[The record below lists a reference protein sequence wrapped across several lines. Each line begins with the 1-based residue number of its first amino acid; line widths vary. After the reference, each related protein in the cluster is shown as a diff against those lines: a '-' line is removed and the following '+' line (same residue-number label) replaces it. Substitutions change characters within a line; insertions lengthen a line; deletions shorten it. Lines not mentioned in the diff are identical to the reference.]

1 MDKLHHLPRRRIV
14 QIVAVLLLLLLPILY
29 LSTLAQS
36 LVLGDPTEYTF
47 IAHILGIAHPPGYA
61 FITLLGYLFQ
71 TLIPIGDPVWR
82 MHLLAAVAAIVACL
96 FVLGIVRTVVS
107 SQYSVDSTQW
117 SVVSS
122 RLPLFTAVLT
132 ALLVGT
138 AVNIWQHAIHANPHI
153 ITGTFLIAN
162 LYFLTKWWAK
172 NGWAENEG
180 RRRSNKWLYI
190 FCLSAGLGVTHHP
203 LTVFGFPAYA
213 LFIVWVWLRGIT
225 NDELR
230 MTKKVRRLVA
240 EKWRTVLVMVGLALL
255 GLSVWLYYPLRSPT
269 APFGPTT
276 MNTLEGFLAHVL
288 ARGLSDSLPFY
299 SLVELPHR
307 ALVFWTL
314 LRLQYGL
321 PFIVL
326 AGVGLYKLWATARLR
341 PLGLLYT
348 IAFVA
353 NYAFTMSLR
362 QQDIMAYLLGPF
374 MLVGML
380 AGLGLGVVASS
391 INTLTQRRRDAE
403 KSKGNYSAPLIFHH
417 KDTKPTKTNQKN
429 FVFLRQSLGRAFVSS
444 WLIVTSRE
452 KLGSVLLPAV
462 FLVAFILGPL
472 AQIGRN
478 LPHISLQDYSEGADF
493 VTAVFHHFPPDA
505 NATLLTNWEHM
516 TPLWHTRYVENRW
529 PDPASVRPEFISTG
543 GANPWL
549 EAVFTHLPGGP
560 VYLHDYR
567 PAIMAGTE
575 FRLRPRGPFYQVVEP
590 HNADLPSELT
600 AIPPVSGGDLSLLAY
615 DLPQRHVTAGEFVPL
630 TLAMQAPNETA
641 EFYVPVIT
649 VGDITFEFTT
659 DSHLITPLW
668 YGDEIIIERFDFALP
683 HDLPAGSYSVQVD
696 FKNLSQDQLIPLN
709 QSLGELHVTAQAN
722 PIITD
727 HLLANFRQRVGL
739 AGATAW
745 HGLNR
750 QVAPWQQPIHAR
762 PGDVI
767 HLILEWEALALAEES
782 YTIFVHLNDL
792 GHFPHVSLDY
802 TPLGG
807 ATPTHL
813 WFPKW
818 LPGQQML
825 DPYRLPIPAELAPGT
840 YYIEV
845 GVYEMVG
852 LRRLHISDKQG
863 NLNGDRYILGMVIVE

>member
-1 MDKLHHLPRRRIV
+1 MLKTNAMGKFSQMFGERGL
-14 QIVAVLLLLLLPILY
+14 QIISLFFLLLLPILY
-29 LSTLAQS
+29 LSTMARS

-47 IAHILGIAHPPGYA
+47 IANILGIAHPPGYA
-61 FITLLGYLFQ
+61 FITLVGHLFQ
-71 TLIPIGDPVWR
+71 RLIPIGDPIWR
-82 MHLLAAVAAIVACL
+82 MHLLAAVAAVLACL
-96 FVLGIVRTVVS
+96 FVLGIVRTVFPV
-107 SQYSVDSTQW
+107 QYSVFSG
-117 SVVSS
+117 VI
-122 RLPLFTAVLT
+122 A

-153 ITGTFLIAN
+153 ITGTFLMAN
-162 LYFLTKWWAK
+162 LYFLTRWWHSQWVDDRPDRFRK
-172 NGWAENEG
+172 PV
-180 RRRSNKWLYI
+180 RSTPSNKWLYV

-203 LTVFGFPAYA
+203 LTVFGFPAYT
-213 LFIVWVWLRGIT
+213 LFILWVWLGQKA
-225 NDELR
+225 NYELR
-230 MTKKVRRLVA
+230 ITEKIRLLVA
-240 EKWRTVLVMVGLALL
+240 EKWRTVLVMLGFALL

-269 APFGPTT
+269 TPFGPTT

-288 ARGLSDSLPFY
+288 ARGLSDSLPYY

-321 PFIVL
+321 PFIAL
-326 AGVGLYKLWATARLR
+326 AGLGLYKLWATARLR

-348 IAFVA
+348 VAFAV

-362 QQDIMAYLLGPF
+362 QQDIMAYLLGPL
-374 MLVGML
+374 MLIGML
-380 AGLGLGVVASS
+380 AGLGLV
-391 INTLTQRRRDAE
+391 
-403 KSKGNYSAPLIFHH
+403 
-417 KDTKPTKTNQKN
+417 
-429 FVFLRQSLGRAFVSS
+429 
-444 WLIVTSRE
+444 
-452 KLGSVLLPAV
+452 VLLNWTIERGLSRFSRIFTDNFSGNPR
-462 FLVAFILGPL
+462 LSAFIRVYPRPILSLILFIAFIIGPL
-472 AQIGRN
+472 AQINRN
-478 LPHISLQDYSEGADF
+478 LPHISLRDYSEGSDF
-493 VTAVFHHFPPDA
+493 VTAVFHYFPSDA

-516 TPLWHTRYVENRW
+516 TPLWYTRTVENRW
-529 PDPASVRPEFISTG
+529 PEPASVRPEFISTG

-575 FRLRPRGPFYQVVEP
+575 FRLRPRGLFYQVVEP
-590 HNADLPSELT
+590 HNADLPPELT
-600 AIPPVSGGDLSLLAY
+600 AIPPVSGGDLLLLAY
-615 DLPQRHVTAGEFVPL
+615 DLPQREVTAGDFVPL
-630 TLAMQAPNETA
+630 TLAMQAPDETA

-649 VGDITFEFTT
+649 VGEMVFEFTT
-659 DSHLITPLW
+659 DSHLVTPLW

-683 HDLPAGSYSVQVD
+683 HDLPTGSYPIRVD
-696 FKNLSQDQLIPLN
+696 FKNLSQDQLLPLN

-722 PIITD
+722 PPATD

-739 AGATAW
+739 VGATAW

-750 QVAPWQQPIHAR
+750 QVAPWEQPIYAR
-762 PGDVI
+762 PGDVV
-767 HLILEWEALALAEES
+767 HLIFEWESLALAEES
-782 YTIFVHLNDL
+782 YTVFVHLNDL

-818 LPGQQML
+818 LPGQRLL
-825 DPYRLPIPAELAPGT
+825 DPYRLQIPAELAPGT

-845 GVYEMVG
+845 GLYEMVG
-852 LRRLHISDKQG
+852 LRRLHISDPQG
-863 NLNGDRYILGMVIVE
+863 NLNGDRYVLGLVIVE

>member
-1 MDKLHHLPRRRIV
+1 MTVMDKLSQRQNKRIA
-14 QIVAVLLLLLLPILY
+14 QISAALLLLLLPILY
-29 LSTLAQS
+29 LSTMARS

-47 IAHILGIAHPPGYA
+47 IANILGIAHPPGYA
-61 FITLLGYLFQ
+61 FITLVGHLFQ
-71 TLIPIGDPVWR
+71 RLIPIGDPIWR
-82 MHLLAAVAAIVACL
+82 MHLLAAVAAVLACL
-96 FVLGIVRTVVS
+96 FVLGIVRTVFRVP
-107 SQYSVDSTQW
+107 YSVFSG
-117 SVVSS
+117 VI
-122 RLPLFTAVLT
+122 A

-153 ITGTFLIAN
+153 ITGTFLMAN
-162 LYFLTKWWAK
+162 LYFLTKWWA
-172 NGWAENEG
+172 ENEG
-180 RRRSNKWLYI
+180 RRQKAEGRRGSDKWLYI

-203 LTVFGFPAYA
+203 LTVFGFPAYT
-213 LFIVWVWLRGIT
+213 LFILWVWLGQIT

-230 MTKKVRRLVA
+230 MTEKIALLVA
-240 EKWRTVLVMVGLALL
+240 EKWRTVLVMLGFALL

-269 APFGPTT
+269 TPFGPTT

-288 ARGLSDSLPFY
+288 ARGLSDSLPYY
-299 SLVELPHR
+299 SLAELPHR
-307 ALVFWTL
+307 VLVFWTL
-314 LRLQYGL
+314 LRLQYAL
-321 PFIVL
+321 PFIAL
-326 AGVGLYKLWATARLR
+326 AGLGLYKLWATARLR
-341 PLGLLYT
+341 PLALLYT
-348 IAFVA
+348 VAFAA

-374 MLVGML
+374 MLIGML
-380 AGLGLGVVASS
+380 AGLGLVV
-391 INTLTQRRRDAE
+391 IV
-403 KSKGNYSAPLIFHH
+403 NYATGRGFRGFPRISADNFR
-417 KDTKPTKTNQKN
+417 KN
-429 FVFLRQSLGRAFVSS
+429 PRPIL
-444 WLIVTSRE
+444 
-452 KLGSVLLPAV
+452 
-462 FLVAFILGPL
+462 LVAIFLIAFLLGPL
-472 AQIGRN
+472 AQINRN
-478 LPHISLQDYSEGADF
+478 LPHISLRDYSEGSDF
-493 VTAVFHHFPPDA
+493 VTAVFHYFPPDA
-505 NATLLTNWEHM
+505 NVTLLTNWEHM
-516 TPLWHTRYVENRW
+516 TPLWYTRTVEDRW
-529 PDPASVRPEFISTG
+529 PNPDSVRPEFISTG

-549 EAVFTHLPGGP
+549 EAVFSHLPGGS

-590 HNADLPSELT
+590 HNANLPAELT
-600 AIPPVSGGDLSLLAY
+600 AITPVSGGDLMLLAY
-615 DLPQRHVTAGEFVPL
+615 DLPQREVRAGDFVPL

-649 VGDITFEFTT
+649 VGEMVFEFTT
-659 DSHLITPLW
+659 DSHLVTPLW

-683 HDLPAGSYSVQVD
+683 HNLPAGSYPVRVD
-696 FKNLSQDQLIPLN
+696 FKNLSQDQLLPLN
-709 QSLGELHVTAQAN
+709 QSLGDLHVTAQAN
-722 PIITD
+722 PPATD

-739 AGATAW
+739 VSGQAW

-750 QVAPWQQPIHAR
+750 PVAPWEQPIYAR

-818 LPGQQML
+818 LPGQQMH
-825 DPYRLPIPAELAPGT
+825 DPYRLQIPAELAPGT

-845 GVYEMVG
+845 GLYEMVG
-852 LRRLHISDKQG
+852 LRRLHISDEQG
-863 NLNGDRYILGMVIVE
+863 NLNGDRYILGMVILE

>member
-1 MDKLHHLPRRRIV
+1 VTHNNLAKRVTNNTHLQNISLL
-14 QIVAVLLLLLLPILY
+14 LLLLLLPILY
-29 LSTLAQS
+29 LSTLARS

-47 IAHILGIAHPPGYA
+47 IANILGIAHPPGYA
-61 FITLLGYLFQ
+61 FITLVGHLFQ
-71 TLIPIGDPVWR
+71 TLIPIGDPIWR
-82 MHLLAAVAAIVACL
+82 MHLLAAVAAVLACL
-96 FVLGIVRTVVS
+96 FVLGIVRTVFSVR
-107 SQYSVDSTQW
+107 YSVFSG
-117 SVVSS
+117 VI
-122 RLPLFTAVLT
+122 A

-153 ITGTFLIAN
+153 ITGTFLMAN
-162 LYFLTKWWAK
+162 LYFLTKWWA
-172 NGWAENEG
+172 ENEG
-180 RRRSNKWLYI
+180 RRQKVDGRRRSDKWLYI
-190 FCLSAGLGVTHHP
+190 FSLSAGLGVTHHP
-203 LTVFGFPAYA
+203 LTVFGFPAYT
-213 LFIVWVWLRGIT
+213 LFILWVMVGTQRYAQHKPALTQRISAFLFS
-225 NDELR
+225 E
-230 MTKKVRRLVA
+230 
-240 EKWRTVLVMVGLALL
+240 WRTVLVMLGFALL

-269 APFGPTT
+269 TPFGPTT

-288 ARGLSDSLPFY
+288 ARGLSDSLPYY

-307 ALVFWTL
+307 VLVFWTL

-321 PFIVL
+321 PFIAL
-326 AGVGLYKLWATARLR
+326 AGLGLYKLWATARLR

-348 IAFVA
+348 VAFVA

-362 QQDIMAYLLGPF
+362 QQDIMAYLLGPL
-374 MLVGML
+374 MLIGML
-380 AGLGLGVVASS
+380 AGLGLAVLL
-391 INTLTQRRRDAE
+391 NWL
-403 KSKGNYSAPLIFHH
+403 HH
-417 KDTKPTKTNQKN
+417 KLKK
-429 FVFLRQSLGRAFVSS
+429 
-444 WLIVTSRE
+444 
-452 KLGSVLLPAV
+452 SVLIRVHLCPIIFGLTI
-462 FLVAFILGPL
+462 FLAFILGPL
-472 AQIGRN
+472 AQINRN
-478 LPHISLQDYSEGADF
+478 LPHISLRDYSEGSDF

-505 NATLLTNWEHM
+505 NVTLLTNWEHM
-516 TPLWHTRYVENRW
+516 TPLWYTRTVENRW
-529 PDPASVRPEFISTG
+529 PDPDSVRPEFISTG

-590 HNADLPSELT
+590 HNADLPAELT
-600 AIPPVSGGDLSLLAY
+600 AITPVTITPVTITPVTTTPVSGGDVVLLAY
-615 DLPQRHVTAGEFVPL
+615 DLPQREVTAGDFVPL

-649 VGDITFEFTT
+649 VGEMVFEFTT
-659 DSHLITPLW
+659 DSHLVTPLW

-683 HDLPAGSYSVQVD
+683 HDLPGGSYPVRVD
-696 FKNLSQDQLIPLN
+696 FKNLSQDQLLPLN
-709 QSLGELHVTAQAN
+709 QSLGNLHVTAQAN
-722 PIITD
+722 PPATN

-739 AGATAW
+739 VSGQAW

-750 QVAPWQQPIHAR
+750 RVAPWEQPIYAR

-767 HLILEWEALALAEES
+767 HLILQWEALALAEES
-782 YTIFVHLNDL
+782 YTVFVHLNDL

-818 LPGQQML
+818 LPGQQMH
-825 DPYRLPIPAELAPGT
+825 DPYRLQIPAELAPGT

-845 GVYEMVG
+845 GLYEMVG
-852 LRRLHISDKQG
+852 LRRLHISDEQG